1 MVKTSIPVAVLI
13 VLLPALAAAQVTSPL
28 AAPPRDTVAESK
40 GSAVI
45 RGRVTSLDSG
55 RPLRRARVSLTSPD
69 FPITK
74 NVSTNTDGRYEFTD
88 LPAGRYTLRVTRSG
102 YLPLAYGQRRPGELG
117 RPLDLADKQTA
128 EKADFAL
135 PRVGV
140 ISGRVVDEYGEPMSN
155 VNLWVLESQYYQ
167 GAKRLA
173 TTGAH
178 SSTDDSGRYR
188 LIGLAPGEF
197 VVMAQTRETW
207 HGEKDPDHEYAYAQ
221 TYYPGTATPSQAGRI
236 KLGMGQEVPNVDF
249 ALIAGRTAKV
259 SGVVTTSTGAPAE
272 GEEVNLLFE
281 VGGPNMKS
289 IFPSTNKAVTAPDG
303 TFELTNVQSG
313 EYQVSVRAR
322 ATDGRPSE
330 EAHQTIVVTGDMTG
344 LVLVTGASGVLRG
357 SVVTDDGS
365 PLPANLERMIVR
377 PVFLSVGPPW
387 RPSPTLLG
395 RFNKDGSFETGG
407 LYGERVFTVEGL
419 TAEWAL
425 KRIELGNRNIAD
437 DPIDFANGQ
446 TVEGARVILTK
457 HPTRLRGRI
466 LDDKQEPAEG
476 TVVVFAEDRTRWR
489 ENSRSVRSARPD
501 QRSEYSFKGLPPGAY
516 LMVALDYVKDGE
528 WQDPEFLESL
538 RKGATRVVLT
548 DAEDKRIDLVIR
560 R

>member
-1 MVKTSIPVAVLI
+1 MKMSVPAAVLI
-13 VLLPALAAAQVTSPL
+13 ALLPALAAAQVTGPL
-28 AAPPRDTVAESK
+28 TAPPRDTPAESK

-45 RGRVTSLDSG
+45 RGRVTSLETG
-55 RPLRRARVSLTSPD
+55 RPLRRARVSLASPD
-69 FPITK
+69 APITR
-74 NVSTNTDGRYEFTD
+74 NASTNTDGRYEFTD
-88 LPAGRYTLRVTRSG
+88 LPAGRYTLRVTRGG
-102 YLPLAYGQRRPGELG
+102 YLPLAFGEKRPGELAK
-117 RPLDLADKQTA
+117 PLELADRQTA
-128 EKADFAL
+128 EKVDFAL

-140 ISGRVVDEYGEPMSN
+140 ITGRIIDEYGEPMSN
-155 VNLWVLESQYYQ
+155 VNLWILESQYYQ

-178 SSTDDSGRYR
+178 TSTDDSGRYR

-207 HGEKDPDHEYAYAQ
+207 NSEKNPDEQYAYAQ
-221 TYYPGTATPSQAGRI
+221 TYYPGTTMPSEATRI
-236 KLGMGQEVPNVDF
+236 KVAMGQEVANVDF

-259 SGVVTTSTGAPAE
+259 SGMVTTSTGAPVD
-272 GEEVNLLFE
+272 GEEVSLLFE

-289 IFPSTNKAVTAPDG
+289 VFPSTNRTITASDG
-303 TFELTNVQSG
+303 TFELTNVLSG
-313 EYQVSVRAR
+313 EYQMTVRAR

-330 EAHQTIVVTGDMTG
+330 EGHQTIFVTGDITG
-344 LVLVTGASGVLRG
+344 LVLVTGARGVLRG

-387 RPSPTLLG
+387 RPSPTMLG

-476 TVVVFAEDRTRWR
+476 TVVVFSEDRTRWR
-489 ENSRSVRSARPD
+489 ERSRSVRSARPD
-501 QRSEYSFKGLPPGAY
+501 QRGEFSFKGLPPGAY

-528 WQDPEFLESL
+528 WQDPEFLEGL
-538 RKGATRVVLT
+538 RKGATRVVLA
-548 DAEDKRIDLVIR
+548 DAEDKRIDLAIR